1 MLRQPG
7 DPALRRLRVEAPV
20 GHPAAGWALHVDGC
34 LVVRLSAGRGQMRPG
49 ELHNGLGHELP
60 RPPIC
65 PAHQEIITR
74 VVELEDPVAPNVRGW
89 VKNTGGAAKYVELAV
104 KLTPPNDPDTIYMS
118 GWTNFTNFGS
128 GETRAFTIY
137 LFGATPPADYADHWR
152 YSTDVGGAAY

>member
-1 MLRQPG
+1 MRRIAPLLLVAMLLTACG
-7 DPALRRLRVEAPV
+7 GASK
-20 GHPAAGWALHVDGC
+20 PAA
-34 LVVRLSAGRGQMRPG
+34 
-49 ELHNGLGHELP
+49 
-60 RPPIC
+60 
-65 PAHQEIITR
+65 PAPAKLEVTEF
-74 VVELEDPVAPNVRGW
+74 VFDLEDPVAPNVRGW